1 MELARSTESLTE
13 AAAIF
18 LVSGV
23 PGFCRSVSGSGS
35 GTSSTK
41 ELSRQVPEQSLWII
55 DLTSRQ
61 YCHSNYRRK
70 SRRMV

>member
-18 LVSGV
+18 LVLGV

-35 GTSSTK
+35 GTGST
-41 ELSRQVPEQSLWII
+41 RQVPEQSLLII
-55 DLTSRQ
+55 DLTPCQ
-61 YCHSNYRRK
+61 YYHSNCRRK